1 MTISGIEFMT
11 CTHLDAQQISGVNN
25 LLEQATIADGARQ
38 LNEHAWLHL
47 RHGGD
52 EQGHHVLAVIAP
64 QPNGETDEQ
73 TIVGYAHVDI
83 TDQVEGA
90 SAELAV
96 LPEMRN
102 RGIGQQ
108 LVDQAIALSPDGR
121 LRLWARGETPGA
133 QALAQSSHF
142 EKTRSLWQMRR
153 SLFAPIPQPEI
164 PSGIKIREFDESKDI
179 DAWLDINKRAFADL
193 PDQSSWTETDLRRR
207 LAESWFCPEGFFI
220 AERISDSQVV
230 GFHWTKAHGDPPSG
244 HHHPHDDH
252 QHGDRPRG
260 EASHNHDPIGEVY
273 VLAVDPEA
281 HIRGL
286 GRALTLV
293 GLNFLRSLGL
303 GQAML
308 YVDSDNTRAIKL
320 YTGLGFVHWDSDVMY
335 KRRLNL

>member
-11 CTHLDAQQISGVNN
+11 CTHLDAQQILGVNK
-25 LLEQATIADGARQ
+25 LLEQATIADGARP

-52 EQGHHVLAVIAP
+52 EQGHHVLAVLLGRS
-64 QPNGETDEQ
+64 NGDTDQ
-73 TIVGYAHVDI
+73 QRIVGYAHVDI

-121 LRLWARGETPGA
+121 LRLWAHGETPGA

-179 DAWLDINKRAFADL
+179 DAWLDLNTRAFAHL

-244 HHHPHDDH
+244 HHHP
-252 QHGDRPRG
+252 HGDRPRG

-308 YVDSDNTRAIKL
+308 YVDSDNARAIKL
-320 YTGLGFVHWDSDVMY
+320 YTGLGFVHWDSDVLY
-335 KRRLNL
+335 KRRLKP